1 MSTTT
6 MKERMKFISDV
17 SVTAKALSTKQSIS
31 LEEMQAVAKKMN
43 VASAYKIQ
51 NLMGELASRVSV
63 NIRKLNATAIE
74 AIGVMGDTNFNG
86 GEFTTLINA
95 AREIVEENTP
105 QSVEYVAVSESADG
119 NEDLSKA
126 TIESLNE
133 LLKKYSLM
141 SRSALLE
148 VSDAAS
154 LVKGDDN
161 VLIINLGKGFEN
173 ITNDVIT
180 MNNRVMEQVEA
191 MSAEYNLTLASIEDI
206 SAGLSGKL
214 EMSATPDISTG
225 SMDV

>member
-1 MSTTT
+1 
-6 MKERMKFISDV
+6 
-17 SVTAKALSTKQSIS
+17 
-31 LEEMQAVAKKMN
+31 
-43 VASAYKIQ
+43 
-51 NLMGELASRVSV
+51 MGELASRVSV